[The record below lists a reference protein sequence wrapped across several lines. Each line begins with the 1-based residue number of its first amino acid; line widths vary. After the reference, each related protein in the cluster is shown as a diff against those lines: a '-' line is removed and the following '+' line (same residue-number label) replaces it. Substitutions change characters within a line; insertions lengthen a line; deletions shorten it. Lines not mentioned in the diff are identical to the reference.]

1 MLIVVSIMIFS
12 LLCIIFE
19 IFKASVLTAILLLIS
34 VIITCSI
41 WIVYTLEK
49 MHPQSKYCGKSFE
62 FYFIDKLK
70 KF

>member
-1 MLIVVSIMIFS
+1 MLIVICIGIFS
-12 LLCIIFE
+12 ILCIIFE
-19 IFKASVLTAILLLIS
+19 IFKASVVTAILLLTS

-49 MHPQSKYCGKSFE
+49 MNPQSKYCGKSLE